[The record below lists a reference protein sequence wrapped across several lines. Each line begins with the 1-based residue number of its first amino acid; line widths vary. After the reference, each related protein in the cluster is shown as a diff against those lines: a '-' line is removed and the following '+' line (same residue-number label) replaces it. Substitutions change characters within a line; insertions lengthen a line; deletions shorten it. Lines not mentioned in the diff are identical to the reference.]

1 MNMGME
7 KPLSQVTAHSFS
19 SVSLF
24 YFATVCKLTMSP
36 CCMVL
41 FKYKAVFPQDVK
53 MNFHNNDLN
62 AEKIPHAVIGSR
74 HYQQL

>member
-1 MNMGME
+1 MGME

-19 SVSLF
+19 SVSLA
-24 YFATVCKLTMSP
+24 YFAVYKLTTST
-36 CCMVL
+36 CYLVL
-41 FKYKAVFPQDVK
+41 FKYKAVFPQDMK

-62 AEKIPHAVIGSR
+62 AEKNPHAVIGSR

>member
-1 MNMGME
+1 MGME

-19 SVSLF
+19 SVSLA
-24 YFATVCKLTMSP
+24 YFATVCKLTMST
-36 CCMVL
+36 CYLML
-41 FKYKAVFPQDVK
+41 LNYEAVFPQNVK

-62 AEKIPHAVIGSR
+62 AEKNPHAVIGSR